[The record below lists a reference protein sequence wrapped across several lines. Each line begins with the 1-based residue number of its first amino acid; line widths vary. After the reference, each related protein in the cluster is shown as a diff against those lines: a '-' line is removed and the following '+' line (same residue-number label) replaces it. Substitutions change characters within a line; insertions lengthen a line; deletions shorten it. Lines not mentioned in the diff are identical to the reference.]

1 MGLRDVIKDL
11 AVKKRMSVAELE
23 RTLGFGNGSISKW
36 NKQSPS
42 VDKLNKVANYFDVS
56 IDYLLGRPSKHEA
69 PKELEL
75 SANAPLL
82 WEGMPFSDADQELL
96 KNIAARLANK

>member
-1 MGLRDVIKDL
+1 MKIYDRIRLL
-11 AVKKRMSVAELE
+11 ASEKNISIRELE
-23 RTLGFGNGSISKW
+23 IKLGFSNGLLRSW
-36 NKQSPS
+36 NKSTNTAS
-42 VDKLNKVANYFDVS
+42 LEKVANYFDVS
-56 IDYLLGRPSKHEA
+56 VDYLLGRTSKQEF

-75 SANAPLL
+75 SANAPFL

>member
-1 MGLRDVIKDL
+1 MKIYDRIRLL
-11 AVKKRMSVAELE
+11 ASEKNISIRELE
-23 RTLGFGNGSISKW
+23 IKLGFSNGLLRSW
-36 NKQSPS
+36 
-42 VDKLNKVANYFDVS
+42 DKSTNTASLEKVADYFDVS
-56 IDYLLGRPSKHEA
+56 IDSLLGRTSKQEL

-75 SANAPLL
+75 SANAPFL

>member
-1 MGLRDVIKDL
+1 MKIYDRIRLL
-11 AVKKRMSVAELE
+11 ASEENISIRELE
-23 RTLGFGNGSISKW
+23 IKLGFSNGLLRSW
-36 NKQSPS
+36 
-42 VDKLNKVANYFDVS
+42 DKSTNTASLEKVADYFDVS
-56 IDYLLGRPSKHEA
+56 VDYLLGRTSKQEL

-75 SANAPLL
+75 SANTPFL

>member
-1 MGLRDVIKDL
+1 MKIYDRIRLL
-11 AVKKRMSVAELE
+11 ASEKNISIRELE
-23 RTLGFGNGSISKW
+23 IKLGFSNGLLRSW
-36 NKQSPS
+36 
-42 VDKLNKVANYFDVS
+42 DKSTNTASLEKVADYFDVS
-56 IDYLLGRPSKHEA
+56 IDCLLGRTSKQEL

-75 SANAPLL
+75 SANAPFL

>member
-1 MGLRDVIKDL
+1 MKIYDRIRLL
-11 AVKKRMSVAELE
+11 ASEKNISIRELE
-23 RTLGFGNGSISKW
+23 IKLGFSNGLLRSW
-36 NKQSPS
+36 NKSTNTAS
-42 VDKLNKVANYFDVS
+42 LEKVANYFDVS
-56 IDYLLGRPSKHEA
+56 VDYLLGRTSKQDL

-75 SANAPLL
+75 SANAPFL

>member
-1 MGLRDVIKDL
+1 MKIYDRIRLL
-11 AVKKRMSVAELE
+11 ASEKNISIRELE
-23 RTLGFGNGSISKW
+23 IKLGFSNGLLRSW
-36 NKQSPS
+36 
-42 VDKLNKVANYFDVS
+42 DKSTNTASLEKVADYFDVS
-56 IDYLLGRPSKHEA
+56 IDYLLGRTSKQEL

-75 SANAPLL
+75 SANVPFL

>member
-1 MGLRDVIKDL
+1 MGLRDVIKNL
-11 AVKKRMSVAELE
+11 AVKKKISVAELE

-42 VDKLNKVANYFDVS
+42 VDKLNKVADYFDVS
-56 IDYLLGRPSKHEA
+56 VDSLLGRTSKQEL

-75 SANAPLL
+75 NANAPFL

>member
-1 MGLRDVIKDL
+1 MKIYDRIRLL
-11 AVKKRMSVAELE
+11 ASEKNISIRELE
-23 RTLGFGNGSISKW
+23 IKLGFSNGLLRSW
-36 NKQSPS
+36 
-42 VDKLNKVANYFDVS
+42 DKSTNTASLEKVADYFDVS
-56 IDYLLGRPSKHEA
+56 VDSLLGRTSKQEL

-75 SANAPLL
+75 SANAPFL